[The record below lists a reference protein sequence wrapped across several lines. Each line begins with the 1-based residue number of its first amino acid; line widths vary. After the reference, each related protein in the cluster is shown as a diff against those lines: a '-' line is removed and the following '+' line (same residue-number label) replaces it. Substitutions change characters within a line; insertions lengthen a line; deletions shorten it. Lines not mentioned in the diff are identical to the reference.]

1 MTEMRKSM
9 QVALVGTPGAGVRTL
24 IGAMTGTLEPSLAGE
39 RLWEDSRIQ
48 LNAMPLDAVALTDLD
63 LVVIVI
69 SAQQGVP
76 AELSTVWL
84 DAAEC
89 NVPALI
95 AVTHLDDST
104 VDIEEITAMC
114 QRVMVDGGEVFLPW
128 LPIHDD
134 DERVCGFINLLS
146 EEIVEW
152 SDGGP
157 VIHASESRHQ
167 ELIADARA
175 ELCESVMLA
184 VDDDQLFAQYMDG
197 VAVEGEVIEIH
208 MIEQITRGLRHPVVG
223 TGTSPHLLGVGLLL
237 DVISDIDNQR
247 YS

>member
-1 MTEMRKSM
+1 MSEMRQSM
-9 QVALVGTPGAGVRTL
+9 KVGLIGVPGAGVRTL
-24 IGAMTGTLEPSLAGE
+24 IGAMSGTLEPSLTGE
-39 RLWEDSRIQ
+39 RVWEDSLIQ
-48 LNAMPLDAVALTDLD
+48 LNAMSDIEVADEDIDL
-63 LVVIVI
+63 LVIVV
-69 SAQQGVP
+69 SAQQGVSTG
-76 AELSTVWL
+76 LSAVWH
-84 DAAEC
+84 DAAER
-89 NVPALI
+89 NLPALI
-95 AVTHLDDST
+95 VVTHMDDST

-114 QRVMVDGGEVFLPW
+114 QRVMVDGGEIFLPW

-167 ELIADARA
+167 ELIEEARA

-197 VAVEGEVIEIH
+197 LPIEGEVIEIH
-208 MIEQITRGLRHPVVG
+208 MIEQISRGLRHPVLG
-223 TGTSPHLLGVGLLL
+223 TGANPHMLGVGLLL
-237 DVISDIDNQR
+237 DVISDLDNR
-247 YS
+247 RHG

>member
-1 MTEMRKSM
+1 VSEIRKDV

-24 IGAMTGTLEPSLAGE
+24 IGAMTGTLEPSPAGE

-48 LNAMPLDAVALTDLD
+48 LRAMRVDEVALDDLD
-63 LVVIVI
+63 LLVVVV
-69 SAQQGVP
+69 SAQQGVST
-76 AELSTVWL
+76 ELSAVWQEASERHL
-84 DAAEC
+84 
-89 NVPALI
+89 PALI

-114 QRVMVDGGEVFLPW
+114 QRVMVDGGEIFLPW

-167 ELIADARA
+167 ELIEDART

-197 VAVEGEVIEIH
+197 IPVEGEVIEIH
-208 MIEQITRGLRHPVVG
+208 MIEQISRGLRHPVLG

-237 DVISDIDNQR
+237 DVIADIDNQLH
-247 YS
+247 S

>member
-1 MTEMRKSM
+1 MSEIRKSV

-24 IGAMTGTLEPSLAGE
+24 IGAMTGTLEPATAGE

-48 LNAMPLDAVALTDLD
+48 LNTMRTDDISLENLD
-63 LVVIVI
+63 LVVIVV
-69 SAQQGVP
+69 SAQQGVST
-76 AELSTVWL
+76 ELSSVWH
-84 DAAEC
+84 DAAERSL
-89 NVPALI
+89 PALI

-114 QRVMVDGGEVFLPW
+114 QRVMVDGGEIFLPW

-167 ELIADARA
+167 ELIEDARA

-184 VDDDQLFAQYMDG
+184 VDDDKLFAQYMDG
-197 VAVEGEVIEIH
+197 VAVDGEMIEIH
-208 MIEQITRGLRHPVVG
+208 MIEQTARGLRHPVIG

-247 YS
+247 NS